1 MRMAALDAFRAD
13 EVQLLVC
20 SDVAARGLDI
30 PDVSHVINYDAPHHA
45 EDYVHRIGRTG
56 RAGKTGVALTIVTR
70 ADQKSI
76 AEIEKLI
83 VRKIDWQE
91 GAEMPSGDE
100 AEAPARERRG
110 ARGGRHRGEPREDR
124 PKTDRHPERG
134 ADSRRHHAERPAQ
147 ERVAAEKERSSRRHR
162 AERPAK
168 EPVLAQ
174 PESAPAPRPAPVR
187 FADPSPRREAA
198 RPRRDDEPV
207 IGLGDHVPSFLLRPV
222 PKRARHPH
230 DHERIEAEE

>member
-1 MRMAALDAFRAD
+1 
-13 EVQLLVC
+13 
-20 SDVAARGLDI
+20 
-30 PDVSHVINYDAPHHA
+30 
-45 EDYVHRIGRTG
+45 
-56 RAGKTGVALTIVTR
+56 
-70 ADQKSI
+70 
-76 AEIEKLI
+76 
-83 VRKIDWQE
+83 
-91 GAEMPSGDE
+91 MPSGDE

-147 ERVAAEKERSSRRHR
+147 ERVAAEKERQPIPAGATPSAPRRSRSLRNR
-162 AERPAK
+162 K
-168 EPVLAQ
+168 G
-174 PESAPAPRPAPVR
+174 APAPRPAPVR